1 MELRFCNSVDN
12 LKLFVDDKE
21 TSLSSLK
28 ILGQP
33 LIIRNIRILNKVMN
47 IDTINIPFGLSN
59 TKKLI
64 QENFPLID
72 VKEFHQ
78 KEDNNNDDDD
88 GCAKAISSSNNSN
101 SSAGDSISSSNINK
115 GNSSNNNYSIEEAS
129 KVLVIKQCKDS
140 SNIKKDS
147 GIQIPINSLVYYS
160 ENNNNNNNDEEYQD
174 DKSKSSSRNNKSNDN
189 NDDAAAGSSVHY
201 VDVNSIS
208 ISKNIIVEPII
219 YPWNFLNIIQKI
231 INGEIRQKIIST
243 SASVAKSSI
252 IDGPCI
258 IEDNVTIDD
267 FCKIKGPVY
276 IGKGSYIG
284 TSSLIRDCMI
294 GDNTTIGFSCEI
306 SKTYLAGRDEVS
318 NLCVIGE
325 SVIGE
330 NVWFGG
336 YAVTS
341 NVLLSKEKIKFE
353 INNGK
358 TIDIG
363 THRFGAVIG
372 NNCRIGTSVT
382 ILPGR
387 YIPPS
392 TMIEP
397 ETTFSKKIALSHIQ
411 H

>member
-1 MELRFCNSVDN
+1 MELTFRYSTTYLGSLINQKVSP
-12 LKLFVDDKE
+12 
-21 TSLSSLK
+21 LSSLK

-33 LIIRNIRILNKVMN
+33 LIIRNIGILNNVMN
-47 IDTINIPFGLSN
+47 IDTINIPYGLFN
-59 TKKLI
+59 TMKLI

-78 KEDNNNDDDD
+78 KEDNHSND
-88 GCAKAISSSNNSN
+88 ISDNS
-101 SSAGDSISSSNINK
+101 G
-115 GNSSNNNYSIEEAS
+115 GSNNNNSYSA
-129 KVLVIKQCKDS
+129 KVAKILTIKQSRDS
-140 SNIKKDS
+140 VTKKDND
-147 GIQIPINSLVYYS
+147 IEIPINSLVYYS
-160 ENNNNNNNDEEYQD
+160 ENNNNNHDEEDQD
-174 DKSKSSSRNNKSNDN
+174 DKNSKSGRNNNNNNNKSNDN
-189 NDDAAAGSSVHY
+189 NAAAGSSVHY
-201 VDVNSIS
+201 VNVNSTTS

-219 YPWNFLNIIQKI
+219 YPWNFLNTIQKI
-231 INGEIRQKIIST
+231 IKEEIRQKIIST
-243 SASVAKSSI
+243 SASVAKSSV

-284 TSSLIRDCMI
+284 TSSLIRDCI
-294 GDNTTIGFSCEI
+294 VGDNTTIGFRCEI
-306 SKTYLAGRDEVS
+306 SKTYLAGNDEVS

-336 YAVTS
+336 HAVTS
-341 NVLLSKEKIKFE
+341 NVLLTKEKIKFE

-358 TIDIG
+358 TINIG

-387 YIPPS
+387 YIPPN
-392 TMIEP
+392 TFIQAIIKTYQ
-397 ETTFSKKIALSHIQ
+397 TTNSR
-411 H
+411 

>member
-1 MELRFCNSVDN
+1 MELTFRYSATYLGSLINQKISP
-12 LKLFVDDKE
+12 
-21 TSLSSLK
+21 LSSLK

-78 KEDNNNDDDD
+78 KEDNNSNDSSDNSD
-88 GCAKAISSSNNSN
+88 G
-101 SSAGDSISSSNINK
+101 
-115 GNSSNNNYSIEEAS
+115 SNNNSYSAKEVAKI
-129 KVLVIKQCKDS
+129 LTIKQSSDS
-140 SNIKKDS
+140 VTKKDS

-231 INGEIRQKIIST
+231 IKGEIRQKIIST

-306 SKTYLAGRDEVS
+306 SKTYLAGRDEIAHFNS
-318 NLCVIGE
+318 LADSI
-325 SVIGE
+325 IGE

-336 YAVTS
+336 YSSIS

-392 TMIEP
+392 TMIQAIIK
-397 ETTFSKKIALSHIQ
+397 TYQTSISR
-411 H
+411 